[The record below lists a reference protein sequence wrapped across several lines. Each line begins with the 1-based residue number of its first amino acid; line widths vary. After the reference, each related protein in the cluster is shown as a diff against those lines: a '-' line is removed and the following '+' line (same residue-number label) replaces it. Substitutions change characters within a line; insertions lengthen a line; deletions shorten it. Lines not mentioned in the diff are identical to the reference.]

1 MQEMQVQP
9 LDREDPLGQ
18 EWATH
23 FSILAQKFPWTESL
37 VDYSPWGHKKPDTTE
52 WLSTHVRPGS
62 TQTRASSQFP
72 SSGDFSCFWPCG
84 ARFDESPGSA
94 LHPLL
99 WKLLFQSRLTFES
112 HSQCS
117 SPLRLW
123 MSVSPDASAQV
134 PFTNYPFMIWEI
146 SPRQHRHTLTKE
158 RFCML
163 FPSSSSS
170 LSSSSWLVIFLYI
183 FIHSLEQRATWAWF
197 HQPMSQLHIPSS
209 FICSDAITQ
218 IPLTSSSLPSSF
230 YILLSSFP
238 SNPPT
243 LLSQFRHISLIWI
256 IS

>member
-1 MQEMQVQP
+1 MQKMQVQP
-9 LDREDPLGQ
+9 LGQEDPLGQ
-18 EWATH
+18 ERATH
-23 FSILAQKFPWTESL
+23 FSILARKFPRTESL

-52 WLSTHVRPGS
+52 WLSTCVCPGS
-62 TQTRASSQFP
+62 TQTSASSQFP

-84 ARFDESPGSA
+84 APFDESPGSA

-112 HSQCS
+112 HSQWS

-123 MSVSPDASAQV
+123 MSVSPDAPAQV
-134 PFTNYPFMIWEI
+134 PFTNYPFMVRDI
-146 SPRQHRHTLTKE
+146 SPRQHRHTLTKA

-183 FIHSLEQRATWAWF
+183 FIHSLDAE
-197 HQPMSQLHIPSS
+197 SNLDVIPSAHVTTPHPIKLHL
-209 FICSDAITQ
+209 FCAITQ

-243 LLSQFRHISLIWI
+243 PLTQFRHISLIWI

>member
-1 MQEMQVQP
+1 MYALEVLKPEP
-9 LDREDPLGQ
+9 LLSSHPLGTSAAFDPV
-18 EWATH
+18 EPALMNL
-23 FSILAQKFPWTESL
+23 LALHSTPFFEN
-37 VDYSPWGHKKPDTTE
+37 YSFKA
-52 WLSTHVRPGS
+52 
-62 TQTRASSQFP
+62 ASP
-72 SSGDFSCFWPCG
+72 LKVTL
-84 ARFDESPGSA
+84 SA
-94 LHPLL
+94 L
-99 WKLLFQSRLTFES
+99 
-112 HSQCS
+112 
-117 SPLRLW
+117 LW
-123 MSVSPDASAQV
+123 MSVSPGAPAQV
-134 PFTNYPFMIWEI
+134 PFTNYPFMIWDI